1 MGATGEE
8 AAMGSIKFD
17 KINKIYTGGVHAV
30 TDFTFEAKDGEFI
43 VLVGPSGCGKST
55 VLRML
60 AGLELI
66 TSGELSIDGEV
77 VNSKP
82 PVDRDIAMVFQD
94 YALYASMSIYDNI
107 GMSLRVR
114 HEKDTEIYD
123 QVMETS
129 RTVDMLP
136 YLNRL
141 PGQLSGGQKQRAALG
156 RAIIR
161 RPKVFLMDEPLSNLD
176 AKLRNTTRVELVKL
190 QRSLGVT
197 TIYVTH
203 DQTEAMSMADRIIIM
218 RDGVIQQAGT
228 PTEVYFD
235 PANMFVAGFI
245 GVPQMNFIPGTYKK
259 GVFTFGENVLTIPK
273 EEAAALSRYEGAGL
287 IMGLRPEMF
296 EVAGGPGE
304 NVFKAELEA
313 CEYLGNH
320 YILHLRLGDQ
330 DLVCQINR
338 NQEQADFG
346 KTVYIKPLMRH
357 FYFFDSTNEEL
368 VFHGEAKGV

>member
-1 MGATGEE
+1 
-8 AAMGSIKFD
+8 MGSIRFD

-123 QVMETS
+123 QVMETGK
-129 RTVDMLP
+129 TVDMLP

-141 PGQLSGGQKQRAALG
+141 PSQLSGGQKQRVALG

-228 PTEVYFD
+228 PAEVYFN

-245 GVPQMNFIPGTYKK
+245 GVPQMNFIPGKFEN
-259 GVFTFGENVLTIPK
+259 GVFTCGENDLTIP
-273 EEAAALSRYEGAGL
+273 EGAAAKLSGYEGAEL

-296 EVAGGPGE
+296 EVADGPGK

-313 CEYLGNH
+313 YEYLGH
-320 YILHLRLGDQ
+320 YYILHLRLGDQ
-330 DLVCQINR
+330 ELVCQINR
-338 NQEQADFG
+338 TQDQANFG

-357 FYFFDSTNEEL
+357 FYFFDRSNEKL
-368 VFHGEAKGV
+368 VFHGEAERV

>member
-1 MGATGEE
+1 
-8 AAMGSIKFD
+8 MGSIKFD
-17 KINKIYTGGVHAV
+17 KVNKIYTGGVHAV

-66 TSGELSIDGEV
+66 TSGELAIDGEV

-82 PVDRDIAMVFQD
+82 PVERDVAMVFQD
-94 YALYASMSIYDNI
+94 YALYTSMSIYDNI
-107 GMSLRVR
+107 GMSLRIR

-123 QVMETS
+123 RVMEAG
-129 RTVDMLP
+129 RTVDMLE

-161 RPKVFLMDEPLSNLD
+161 TPKVFLMDEPLSNLD

-197 TIYVTH
+197 TVYVTH
-203 DQTEAMSMADRIIIM
+203 DQTEAMSMADRIIVM
-218 RDGVIQQAGT
+218 KEGVIQQAGT
-228 PTEVYFD
+228 PTEVYFH

-245 GVPQMNFIPGTYKK
+245 GVPQMNFIPGKFEK
-259 GVFTFGENVLTIPK
+259 GVFTFGENAVKIPASEDAKLTD
-273 EEAAALSRYEGAGL
+273 LEGARL
-287 IMGLRPEMF
+287 TMGLRPEMF
-296 EVAGGPGE
+296 EVAAGPGE
-304 NVFKAELEA
+304 NVFEAEMEA

-320 YILHLRLGDQ
+320 YILHLRLGGQ
-330 DLVCQINR
+330 SLVCQISR
-338 NQEQADFG
+338 DQGASGFG
-346 KTVYIKPLMRH
+346 RTVYIRPLMRH
-357 FYFFDSTNEEL
+357 FYFFDSESEKL
-368 VFHGEAKGV
+368 VFHGEVKKA